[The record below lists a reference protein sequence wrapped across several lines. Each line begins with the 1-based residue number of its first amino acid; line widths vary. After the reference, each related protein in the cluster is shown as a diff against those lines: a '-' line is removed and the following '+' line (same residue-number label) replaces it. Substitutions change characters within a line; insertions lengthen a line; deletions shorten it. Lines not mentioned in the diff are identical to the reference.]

1 MKRFYTI
8 LACLLA
14 LPAFLSAAEIVRLTR
29 YDGQAI
35 SGVSAGDMF
44 NVELV
49 KSDQTKAVVEIDS
62 EVEQYLHFE
71 LKSGGI
77 ISVDLKIPQQERRR
91 LQGWINEGRNRIN
104 RTIKLTV
111 YLPEIHY
118 IKLKDMA
125 TLKTQ
130 DHFSSDRIEIKTE
143 DMGKIHGITL
153 NVTTATVKAED
164 MAQVN
169 LALTADQATF
179 KADDMAKIN
188 VTGESRE
195 AFAESNDMARINGS
209 EFKTDRGTLK
219 ASDMAKTSMF
229 VSYYLYARS
238 SDMAS
243 VDYKG
248 EPSQIDLKTPRR
260 TIYNINE

>member
-14 LPAFLSAAEIVRLTR
+14 LPAILSAEEVVRLTR
-29 YDGQAI
+29 YEGQAI
-35 SGVSAGDMF
+35 SGVSASDMF

-49 KSDQTKAVVEIDS
+49 KSDQTKAIVEIDS
-62 EVEQYLHFE
+62 ELEEYLRFE

-77 ISVDLKIPQQERRR
+77 ISVDLNIPSHKRRQLERSFGDRS
-91 LQGWINEGRNRIN
+91 WNS
-104 RTIKLTV
+104 RTINLTL
-111 YLPEIHY
+111 YLPEITY
-118 IKLKDMA
+118 IKLEDMA
-125 TLKTQ
+125 KLKTE
-130 DHFSSDRIEIKTE
+130 DSFSTNHIEIKVS
-143 DMGKIHGITL
+143 DMGKVHGITL
-153 NVTTATVKAED
+153 NVSTADVKAED
-164 MAQVN
+164 MGVVT
-169 LALTADQATF
+169 LALTADQVTL

-188 VTGESRE
+188 ITGESRE
-195 AFAESNDMARINGS
+195 AYAESNDMAKINGS
-209 EFKTDRGTLK
+209 EFRTERGTLK
-219 ASDMAKTSMF
+219 AADMAKTSMF